1 MQLSHLLAA
10 ATLALA
16 FGSGPAAA
24 DGELTLRG
32 AYYKERSTRVVQ
44 PMLDGTFQVGDHGT
58 ASGHVLVDAITSAS
72 ASSGAADTAFTESR
86 YEAGA
91 GYAHELSWGALRGD
105 ARISEEP
112 DYSSLYAGLA
122 AEVALAEDNTVLG
135 LGGGAGTDKVTNAG
149 AQGPFSQLIE
159 GTLRTLLSSASV
171 AQVLSP
177 NALISAGYDLVH
189 LRGFQQNPYRT
200 VLADGQLIAERHPE
214 TRTRHAL
221 AASGKLYS
229 PALATTLIA
238 TYRFYTDSWGV
249 LAHTP
254 EARLIKVVGSEEI
267 EASLRYR
274 FHWQRRADFIKRSY
288 QPTDDYFSDDEK
300 LVSFTSHTLE
310 AKLAVLGEVLGLD
323 GRLGQSRGEL
333 LLQYV
338 DQNNRFGNAISAQVA
353 LTIPFTY

>member
-1 MQLSHLLAA
+1 MQLSRLLAA
-10 ATLALA
+10 AALALSA
-16 FGSGPAAA
+16 MTGAAAA

-58 ASGHVLVDAITSAS
+58 ASGHLLVDAITSAS

-91 GYAHELSWGALRGD
+91 GYAHELSWGSLRGD
-105 ARISEEP
+105 ARVSEEP

-122 AEVALAEDNTVLG
+122 VELALAEDNTVLG
-135 LGGGAGTDKVTNAG
+135 GSGGAGTDTVTNAG
-149 AQGPFSQLIE
+149 AQGPFSQAIE
-159 GTLRTLLSSASV
+159 GTLRTLLGSASIS
-171 AQVLSP
+171 QVLSR
-177 NALISAGYDLVH
+177 NALVSAGYDLVH
-189 LRGFQQNPYRT
+189 LRGFQQNPYRS
-200 VLADGQLIAERHPE
+200 VLANGQLVAERHPD

-221 AASGKLYS
+221 AASGKLHL
-229 PALATTLIA
+229 PAPATTLIA

-254 EARLIKVVGSEEI
+254 EARLIKDVGSQEI
-267 EASLRYR
+267 ELSLRYR

-288 QPTDDYFSDDEK
+288 QPTDDYLSDDEK
-300 LVSFTSHTLE
+300 LIGFTSHTME
-310 AKLAVLGEVLGLD
+310 AKLALLGEVLGFS

-353 LTIPFTY
+353 LTVPFTY

>member
-10 ATLALA
+10 AALALA
-16 FGSGPAAA
+16 VGAGPAAA

-44 PMLDGTFQVGDHGT
+44 PMLDGTFQVGDHGM

-122 AEVALAEDNTVLG
+122 VEVALAEDNTVLG
-135 LGGGAGTDKVTNAG
+135 LGGGAGTDTVTNAG

-177 NALISAGYDLVH
+177 NALVSAGYDLVH

-221 AASGKLYS
+221 AGSGKLYS

-288 QPTDDYFSDDEK
+288 QPTDDYLSDDEK
-300 LVSFTSHTLE
+300 LVGFTSHTLE
-310 AKLAVLGEVLGLD
+310 AKLAVLGEVLGFD

>member
-1 MQLSHLLAA
+1 MQLSRLFAA
-10 ATLALA
+10 AALALVA
-16 FGSGPAAA
+16 LGRPAAA

-44 PMLDGTFQVGDHGT
+44 PMLDGAFQVGDHGT
-58 ASGHVLVDAITSAS
+58 ATGHVLVDAITSAS

-86 YEAGA
+86 YEAGG
-91 GYAHELSWGALRGD
+91 GYAHELSWGVLRGD

-122 AEVALAEDNTVLG
+122 VEVALAEDNTVLG
-135 LGGGAGTDKVTNAG
+135 LGGGAGTDTVTNAG
-149 AQGPFSQLIE
+149 AQGPFSQSIE
-159 GTLRTLLSSASV
+159 GTLRTLLTSASV

-189 LRGFQQNPYRT
+189 LRGFQQNPYRS
-200 VLADGQLIAERHPE
+200 VLVDGQLIAERHPE

-221 AASGKLYS
+221 AGSGKLHV
-229 PALATTLIA
+229 PALATTLVA
-238 TYRFYTDSWGV
+238 SYRFYTDSWGV

-254 EARLIKVVGSEEI
+254 EARLIKDLGGEEI

-288 QPTDDYFSDDEK
+288 QADDEYLSDDEK
-300 LVSFTSHTLE
+300 LVGFTSHTME
-310 AKLAVLGEVLGLD
+310 AKLAVRGEVLGFG

-353 LTIPFTY
+353 LTVPFTY